1 MSNTKWKNGLLKTG
15 LPLEYVAANILNDLE
30 HNIFGEYPYIRPD
43 ETGSSKEFSI
53 DIRTHKCIDSEDRL
67 FVLDMLVECKYRQP
81 ETNWIFSPYPSDTM
95 PIGLIHSTEDLV
107 PIRLHGESVWEFE
120 ESIGYCVNGIELVNN
135 GSGNKKGAMHGVF
148 QLRYG
153 MPTLLKNNYEHTID
167 HTWSNGRDL
176 DFLCPILVTTADL
189 RVIKP
194 SLELENFTL
203 ASELDD
209 ITEIRE
215 AVILNERP
223 GPQLQEF
230 ANSLAEEF
238 INNRPYLQD
247 RLQALDKFLVGKEW
261 ESRQAPDIDTITRS
275 FENCTERVLIINYN
289 SLKSVLKKLEGAL
302 IKDIST
308 EKVYAKAEGRKEN
321 FTLVKLDS

>member
-1 MSNTKWKNGLLKTG
+1 
-15 LPLEYVAANILNDLE
+15 
-30 HNIFGEYPYIRPD
+30 
-43 ETGSSKEFSI
+43 
-53 DIRTHKCIDSEDRL
+53 
-67 FVLDMLVECKYRQP
+67 
-81 ETNWIFSPYPSDTM
+81 
-95 PIGLIHSTEDLV
+95 
-107 PIRLHGESVWEFE
+107 
-120 ESIGYCVNGIELVNN
+120 
-135 GSGNKKGAMHGVF
+135 
-148 QLRYG
+148 
-153 MPTLLKNNYEHTID
+153 
-167 HTWSNGRDL
+167 
-176 DFLCPILVTTADL
+176 
-189 RVIKP
+189 
-194 SLELENFTL
+194 
-203 ASELDD
+203 
-209 ITEIRE
+209 
-215 AVILNERP
+215 VILNERP